1 MRDFGFYE
9 KFGYKLGLHD
19 VTTKKNSEMQTFVKL
34 EDFKKKKN
42 YKQCVSS
49 TLQYQ
54 REALVKTT
62 VSSQKLHSPPRKGS
76 FPPEVP
82 SGTAGYFYLLLNF
95 LPEYMFCILFAS
107 LLLLSGMCVR
117 FILVLRF
124 ATVCF
129 FSLYCRVSFYEATFI
144 YPFHS

>member
-9 KFGYKLGLHD
+9 KFGYKLGLHY

-62 VSSQKLHSPPRKGS
+62 VSSQRSREGGRGESSYLH
-76 FPPEVP
+76 
-82 SGTAGYFYLLLNF
+82 
-95 LPEYMFCILFAS
+95 
-107 LLLLSGMCVR
+107 
-117 FILVLRF
+117 
-124 ATVCF
+124 
-129 FSLYCRVSFYEATFI
+129 FSLDPQSHLRGNHTLPHFTDWEIAAYKVKVF
-144 YPFHS
+144 